1 MDMKRKEGY
10 KKSAGARIAAI
21 AGRMWVAAAA
31 LWLAGSA
38 RAQQTAI
45 IPQPVEME
53 TVGTTWTL
61 PATLTVGTTDKAL
74 GHAAT
79 YLADALTQ
87 QTGRKV
93 RTGGKKGDIRLG
105 LDRSLGSGAYRLS
118 VGAKGATIEGGDY
131 AGVVNGIATLRQLMP
146 AAPDTGATVAGVKV
160 SDAPQFGWRG
170 FMIDCS
176 RHFYTVGE
184 IERVLDMMAYYKM
197 NRFHRH
203 LTDDQGWRI
212 EIKRYP
218 ALTLKGGWRRLNGQD
233 SLCLKRAEQEDMP
246 NLLLPEE
253 KMRTADDGSREYGG
267 YYTQDDVRRVVAYAA
282 ERGIDVIP

>member
-93 RTGGKKGDIRLG
+93 RTGARTTIRTHA
-105 LDRSLGSGAYRLS
+105 RS
-118 VGAKGATIEGGDY
+118 
-131 AGVVNGIATLRQLMP
+131 
-146 AAPDTGATVAGVKV
+146 
-160 SDAPQFGWRG
+160 
-170 FMIDCS
+170 CS
-176 RHFYTVGE
+176 E
-184 IERVLDMMAYYKM
+184 
-197 NRFHRH
+197 
-203 LTDDQGWRI
+203 
-212 EIKRYP
+212 
-218 ALTLKGGWRRLNGQD
+218 
-233 SLCLKRAEQEDMP
+233 
-246 NLLLPEE
+246 
-253 KMRTADDGSREYGG
+253 
-267 YYTQDDVRRVVAYAA
+267 
-282 ERGIDVIP
+282 

>member
-10 KKSAGARIAAI
+10 KKSAGGRIATI
-21 AGRMWVAAAA
+21 AGRMWVAATA

-93 RTGGKKGDIRLG
+93 RTG
-105 LDRSLGSGAYRLS
+105 S
-118 VGAKGATIEGGDY
+118 
-131 AGVVNGIATLRQLMP
+131 
-146 AAPDTGATVAGVKV
+146 
-160 SDAPQFGWRG
+160 
-170 FMIDCS
+170 
-176 RHFYTVGE
+176 
-184 IERVLDMMAYYKM
+184 
-197 NRFHRH
+197 
-203 LTDDQGWRI
+203 
-212 EIKRYP
+212 
-218 ALTLKGGWRRLNGQD
+218 
-233 SLCLKRAEQEDMP
+233 
-246 NLLLPEE
+246 
-253 KMRTADDGSREYGG
+253 
-267 YYTQDDVRRVVAYAA
+267 
-282 ERGIDVIP
+282 

>member
-10 KKSAGARIAAI
+10 KKSAGGRIAAI

-93 RTGGKKGDIRLG
+93 RTGGKL
-105 LDRSLGSGAYRLS
+105 SL
-118 VGAKGATIEGGDY
+118 IH
-131 AGVVNGIATLRQLMP
+131 I
-146 AAPDTGATVAGVKV
+146 
-160 SDAPQFGWRG
+160 
-170 FMIDCS
+170 
-176 RHFYTVGE
+176 
-184 IERVLDMMAYYKM
+184 
-197 NRFHRH
+197 
-203 LTDDQGWRI
+203 
-212 EIKRYP
+212 
-218 ALTLKGGWRRLNGQD
+218 
-233 SLCLKRAEQEDMP
+233 
-246 NLLLPEE
+246 
-253 KMRTADDGSREYGG
+253 
-267 YYTQDDVRRVVAYAA
+267 
-282 ERGIDVIP
+282 